1 MKITTEKL
9 PGSLMSLQIELDKD
23 RFERGLDQAARRLS
37 QKYPIH
43 GFRPGKAPRVMIER
57 VFGRTAL
64 IDEASDDLI
73 NKAFRDALEREQIT
87 PVGPPKLEGVSSDEP
102 FIFTVTVPVPPT
114 VTLGDY
120 RSIRI
125 PLEVSSVTD
134 EQVDRTMDVT
144 RDRHVVL
151 KELEA
156 PRPAQEGDQLRVRL
170 ATIVDGEAL
179 EPSTDDSPAP
189 EQTLDLV
196 KGRLV
201 DELFDGLAGANV
213 GDQLEITAIM
223 PDDHA
228 NEQVRGKTVVFKVE
242 ILGMQERLLPEW
254 AELPTLENF
263 AGPLEEMRA
272 KTRADLETSAR
283 NSAER
288 QLIDGFIEQLLAQ
301 TSFDIPQVM
310 VRELAEDLLESQG
323 QQFARYGITL
333 DQMLQYRGQSRDSA
347 IDELLPEAER
357 QTKITL
363 ALQQVVER
371 EELSITDAE
380 IEAEV
385 EKMLL
390 DYAEEQRANVA
401 MMLQNQ
407 LRSNVASSALD
418 RKLRERLIAIATS
431 EVSTAEAPAES
442 NPVEQAPAATE

>member
-1 MKITTEKL
+1 VKITTEKL

-43 GFRPGKAPRVMIER
+43 GFRPGKAPRPMIER

-64 IDEASDDLI
+64 IDEASDDLV
-73 NKAFRDALEREQIT
+73 NKAFRDAIEREQIT
-87 PVGPPKLEGVSSDEP
+87 PVGPPRLERVDSDEP

-114 VTLGDY
+114 VILGDY

-125 PLEVSSVTD
+125 PLEVSPVTD

-151 KELEA
+151 KELEE

-170 ATIVDGEAL
+170 ATTVDGEPL
-179 EPSTDDSPAP
+179 EPTTEDGSAP

-201 DELFDGLAGANV
+201 DELFNGLSGANV
-213 GDQLEITAIM
+213 GDRLEITAVM

-228 NEQVRGKTVVFKVE
+228 SEQVRGKSVVFNVE

-254 AELPTLENF
+254 ADLPALENF
-263 AGPLEEMRA
+263 EGSLEEMRV
-272 KTRADLETSAR
+272 KTRTDLETSAR

-288 QLIDGFIEQLLAQ
+288 QVIDGFIEQLLAQ
-301 TSFDIPQVM
+301 TSFDVPQVM
-310 VRELAEDLLESQG
+310 VRDLAENLLESQG
-323 QQFARYGITL
+323 QQFARYGITI
-333 DQMLQYRGQSRDSA
+333 DQMLQYRGQSREA
-347 IDELLPEAER
+347 AVDELLPEAER

-363 ALQQVVER
+363 ALQQVVDL

-385 EKMLL
+385 ERMLL
-390 DYAEEQRANVA
+390 DYAEEQRANIA
-401 MMLQNQ
+401 LMLQNQ
-407 LRSNVASSALD
+407 LRGTVANSALD
-418 RKLRERLIAIATS
+418 RKLRERMVTIATG
-431 EVSTAEAPAES
+431 ELPTAEG